1 MILKDDAIALR
12 MYPFGNTS
20 RIVVWLSRNH
30 GKLATLVKGSQRDR
44 SPFLGQYDLFYTCE
58 LLFYAREQRNL
69 HILKECT
76 LLDPRSAF
84 RTDWRA
90 CAAASYM
97 AGLLDRAMPFGP
109 APHGLFQ
116 LLEQLLDHLV
126 TRTPGPAFLTRLEL
140 LLLQE
145 LGLAP
150 NWDACAK
157 CRADLRGGAPPG
169 WIPPMAPSSANPAP
183 PGGGAACRP
192 PPCRPSARSAPA
204 SRRPRCRNGFS
215 AKSARFPADCWSITR
230 TWPGRAGR
238 SPSRFSPPVE
248 NRRASRLPDPRG
260 RTRLSTTFVYQ
271 LIFPGGS
278 GTLEPLMS
286 AKGKSR
292 CWWAMAWATN
302 RWPRWAAGRPLQVA
316 DIPNIRRVAGL
327 GQVQLVQTVPAGL
340 APGSDVANM
349 GLLGYNALDNYT
361 GRAAIEAAGARLPL
375 DPAMSPTGPISSP
388 SPTAKCWIIPP
399 ATFPAQRRTN

>member
-12 MYPFGNTS
+12 VYPFGNTS

-30 GKLATLVKGSQRDR
+30 GKLATLVKGSQRDK

-116 LLEQLLDHLV
+116 LLEQMLDHLV
-126 TRTPGPAFLTRLEL
+126 ARTPGPAFLTRLEL

-157 CRADLRGGAPPG
+157 CRTDLRGGATAWLDFAHGAIQCESCAAGQGHPL
-169 WIPPMAPSSANPAP
+169 SPAAVQAIRQIRA
-183 PGGGAACRP
+183 GQP
-192 PPCRPSARSAPA
+192 PPSLPERVFREIRAVS
-204 SRRPRCRNGFS
+204 GGLLEHH
-215 AKSARFPADCWSITR
+215 ADLAG
-230 TWPGRAGR
+230 PGREIAIQI
-238 SPSRFSPPVE
+238 
-248 NRRASRLPDPRG
+248 L
-260 RTRLSTTFVYQ
+260 
-271 LIFPGGS
+271 
-278 GTLEPLMS
+278 
-286 AKGKSR
+286 
-292 CWWAMAWATN
+292 
-302 RWPRWAAGRPLQVA
+302 AAG
-316 DIPNIRRVAGL
+316 
-327 GQVQLVQTVPAGL
+327 
-340 APGSDVANM
+340 
-349 GLLGYNALDNYT
+349 
-361 GRAAIEAAGARLPL
+361 
-375 DPAMSPTGPISSP
+375 
-388 SPTAKCWIIPP
+388 
-399 ATFPAQRRTN
+399 